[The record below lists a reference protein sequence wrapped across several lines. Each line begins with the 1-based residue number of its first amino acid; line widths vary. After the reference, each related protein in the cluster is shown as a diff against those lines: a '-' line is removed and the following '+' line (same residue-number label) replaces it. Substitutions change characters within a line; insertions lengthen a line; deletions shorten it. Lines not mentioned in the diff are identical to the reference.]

1 MKQVAELTS
10 VFQVL
15 IGEQFGENLGNLLR
29 ALHSNY
35 TCNSGLEKLLGIL
48 LIEDG
53 LLIKDD
59 STQIP
64 MLNYSGAM
72 QLQEVQ
78 ENKPSSS
85 RA

>member
-1 MKQVAELTS
+1 M
-10 VFQVL
+10 L
-15 IGEQFGENLGNLLR
+15 IGEQFGESLGNLLR
-29 ALHSNY
+29 ALHSN
-35 TCNSGLEKLLGIL
+35 TACNSGLEKLLSTL
-48 LIEDG
+48 LVEDG
-53 LLIKDD
+53 LLVKDD

-78 ENKPSSS
+78 ENKQLSS

>member
-1 MKQVAELTS
+1 M
-10 VFQVL
+10 L

-29 ALHSNY
+29 ALHSNSAR
-35 TCNSGLEKLLGIL
+35 NSGLEELLLGIL

-53 LLIKDD
+53 LLIGDD

-78 ENKPSSS
+78 ENKPLSS

>member
-1 MKQVAELTS
+1 M
-10 VFQVL
+10 L

-29 ALHSNY
+29 ALHSNSAR
-35 TCNSGLEKLLGIL
+35 NSGLEKLLGIL
-48 LIEDG
+48 LVENGI
-53 LLIKDD
+53 LIKDD

-72 QLQEVQ
+72 QLQEVL

-85 RA
+85 RT